1 VTGALKP
8 KAPRTRKT
16 ASAAKG
22 IAKRK
27 TAARGGTKATA
38 DGPNFVYVLGSF
50 HKGRY
55 ISYVGWTNDVARR
68 LDQHNTGTGARSTRG
83 RVWILLHT
91 ESFETR
97 NEAMSREW
105 YLKRDRVFRKQLL
118 WRFRSPHRS
127 CGESGMRTSGPKPQ

>member
-1 VTGALKP
+1 MKGAVNP
-8 KAPRTRKT
+8 KTSRTPKT
-16 ASAAKG
+16 VSKM

-27 TAARGGTKATA
+27 TAAPNGAKVPASK
-38 DGPNFVYVLGSF
+38 PNFVYVLGSF

-68 LDQHNTGTGARSTRG
+68 LDQHNAGTGARSTRG

-105 YLKRDRVFRKQLL
+105 YLKRDRTFRKQLMDAI
-118 WRFRSPHRS
+118 RTKARSDVA
-127 CGESGMRTSGPKPQ
+127 RTK

>member
-1 VTGALKP
+1 VTGAVNP
-8 KAPRTRKT
+8 KTSRTPKT
-16 ASAAKG
+16 VSKR

-27 TAARGGTKATA
+27 TVAPNGAKTSASKQ
-38 DGPNFVYVLGSF
+38 NFVYVLGSF

-55 ISYVGWTNDVARR
+55 VSYVGWTNDVARR

-91 ESFETR
+91 ESFATR

-105 YLKRDRVFRKQLL
+105 HLKRDRVFRKQLTDSI
-118 WRFRSPHRS
+118 RAKSRS
-127 CGESGMRTSGPKPQ
+127 EIAETK